1 MRGMSAVSYYLR
13 DVMSD
18 SLGYAGTEIIRR
30 VVGDSKVM
38 EVTSIKETDKRVAFE
53 RALLKMGIWL
63 IRNRKVIHEG
73 MEVSEQFN
81 MICS

>member
-1 MRGMSAVSYYLR
+1 MECPLYRTKEFKQHYLR

-38 EVTSIKETDKRVAFE
+38 EVTSIKETDKRVAYRSNLYILE
-53 RALLKMGIWL
+53 ITLMIADEVIK
-63 IRNRKVIHEG
+63 NREQ
-73 MEVSEQFN
+73 MEVV
-81 MICS
+81 

>member
-1 MRGMSAVSYYLR
+1 MN
-13 DVMSD
+13 D

-38 EVTSIKETDKRVAFE
+38 EVTSIKEIDKRVAFE

-63 IRNRKVIHEG
+63 IRNRKVICEG
-73 MEVSEQFN
+73 MEVSEQFK